1 MKLTRE
7 AIRSV
12 IEENEGSAV
21 MIMKYKLYDEALI
34 MTRGNVT
41 AAAKKL
47 GVSRSALSIYANN
60 WKPKGKK

>member
-1 MKLTRE
+1 MVMNLKTY
-7 AIRSV
+7 

-21 MIMKYKLYDEALI
+21 IVMKYKLYDEALI
-34 MTRGNVT
+34 LTRGNVT

>member
-1 MKLTRE
+1 MVMNLKTY
-7 AIRSV
+7 

-21 MIMKYKLYDEALI
+21 MVMKYKLYDEALI
-34 MTRGNVT
+34 LTSGNVT

>member
-1 MKLTRE
+1 MVMDLKTH
-7 AIRSV
+7 

-21 MIMKYKLYDEALI
+21 MVMKYKLYDEALI
-34 MTRGNVT
+34 LTRGNVT

>member
-1 MKLTRE
+1 MNLKTY
-7 AIRSV
+7 

-21 MIMKYKLYDEALI
+21 MVMKYKLYDEALI
-34 MTRGNVT
+34 LTGGNVT

>member
-1 MKLTRE
+1 MNLKTY
-7 AIRSV
+7 

-21 MIMKYKLYDEALI
+21 MVMKYKLYDEALI
-34 MTRGNVT
+34 LTSGNVT

>member
-1 MKLTRE
+1 MNLKTY
-7 AIRSV
+7 

-21 MIMKYKLYDEALI
+21 MVMKHKLYDEALI
-34 MTRGNVT
+34 LTRGNVT

>member
-1 MKLTRE
+1 MDLKTY
-7 AIRSV
+7 

-21 MIMKYKLYDEALI
+21 MVMKYKLYDEALI
-34 MTRGNVT
+34 LTRGNVT

-60 WKPKGKK
+60 WKPKSEKTK

>member
-1 MKLTRE
+1 MNLKTY
-7 AIRSV
+7 

-34 MTRGNVT
+34 LTRGNVT

-47 GVSRSALSIYANN
+47 GVSRSALNNYANN
-60 WKPKGKK
+60 WKPKRKK

>member
-1 MKLTRE
+1 MDLKTY
-7 AIRSV
+7 

-21 MIMKYKLYDEALI
+21 MVMKYKLYDEALI
-34 MTRGNVT
+34 LTRGNVT

-60 WKPKGKK
+60 WKPNGKK

>member
-1 MKLTRE
+1 MDLKNY
-7 AIRSV
+7 

-21 MIMKYKLYDEALI
+21 MVMKYKLYDEALI
-34 MTRGNVT
+34 LTRGNVT

-47 GVSRSALSIYANN
+47 GISRSSLNIYANN